1 MQMHK
6 RSLFLAVG
14 LLALTSVVARAQV
27 LGQHSNT
34 AYGTT
39 SAEFLLMAPTARGV
53 ALGEAFSALTTDA
66 SALYYNP
73 AGVSQ
78 LARPELQV
86 STTSYLASTRYSWLG
101 MALPFGGGARAV
113 GFSFGSFGFSDQPVY
128 TVDDPTGSSGNVYS
142 VSESYVGLT
151 YSQQFSDRFA
161 AGFTAK
167 YINDALGD
175 VSGTAF
181 AIDFGTSFHATVGG
195 KPIRAAF
202 TVQNLGTTLRHNG
215 HVLDVTVDRPPPQGQ
230 QDQPQEPASAALKS
244 KDWPLPVQFRVAL
257 AYDVFSTAMSRFSL
271 MGEFAQPNNNDPN
284 FSFAGEYNVNLG
296 SSGFQ
301 IAPRVSY
308 TYQPANSFSAPAN
321 GTANYAGFDTGLSNG
336 SYGLGVGGGIKYRKN
351 PRGVGFG
358 VDYGYRSFGLL
369 GGTNTVSFS
378 LGW

>member
-1 MQMHK
+1 MHK